1 MWNTSCTLDLT
12 GGNASL
18 FSTLLTCS
26 RISKGLLNRGF
37 SLPLFRY
44 PCMPFLGGISKIKQS
59 PLGNFKGCLISAAYL
74 SAYTERSLLALIS
87 LLQPPLSDRSSQV
100 SSNPSLV
107 FLLKDR
113 RIPLQPK
120 RASYGVLS
128 MVDSNLLQQIDSTS
142 GNYISHD
149 PEKLITPVC
158 NRSLAFTLYWRLP
171 DRKSIFEI
179 SRDFARSDA
188 EVDGPAPTSPSLMP
202 QICAFGRPLAAG
214 ASIATLLSCDGQSL
228 AQ

>member
-1 MWNTSCTLDLT
+1 MWNTSCTPDLT

-18 FSTLLTCS
+18 FNTLLTYS

-44 PCMPFLGGISKIKQS
+44 LCMPFLGGISKIKLS
-59 PLGNFKGCLISAAYL
+59 PLGNFKGRLISAAYIF
-74 SAYTERSLLALIS
+74 AYTERILLALIS
-87 LLQPPLSDRSSQV
+87 FLWPPLSDRSSQV

-128 MVDSNLLQQIDSTS
+128 MVDRKLL
-142 GNYISHD
+142 
-149 PEKLITPVC
+149 
-158 NRSLAFTLYWRLP
+158 
-171 DRKSIFEI
+171 
-179 SRDFARSDA
+179 
-188 EVDGPAPTSPSLMP
+188 
-202 QICAFGRPLAAG
+202 
-214 ASIATLLSCDGQSL
+214 
-228 AQ
+228 

>member
-1 MWNTSCTLDLT
+1 MWNTSYTPNLT

-18 FSTLLTCS
+18 FSTLPTCS

-44 PCMPFLGGISKIKQS
+44 PCMPFLGGVSKIKQS

-74 SAYTERSLLALIS
+74 FAYTERSLLAL
-87 LLQPPLSDRSSQV
+87 LLLLWPPLSDRSSQV

-128 MVDSNLLQQIDSTS
+128 MVDKKLLQQVDSTS
-142 GNYISHD
+142 GNYISYD
-149 PEKLITPVC
+149 PEKLIVPVC
-158 NRSLAFTLYWRLP
+158 NISSAFTLYWRLP
-171 DRKSIFEI
+171 D
-179 SRDFARSDA
+179 
-188 EVDGPAPTSPSLMP
+188 
-202 QICAFGRPLAAG
+202 
-214 ASIATLLSCDGQSL
+214 
-228 AQ
+228 